1 MNAALLEKL
10 DNLPASPG
18 CYLFKDRDGKVIYV
32 GKALSLRSRVRSY
45 FGGGRSGDSRAFIP
59 LLDELLG
66 DLEVLITGNE
76 KEALILENTL
86 IKKHRPRFN
95 VMLRDDK
102 AFINLRLDTAQPY
115 PRLEIIRRP
124 REGDPAST
132 FGPYSSAAS
141 IRETLRI
148 VNRHFQLR
156 TCSDAELR
164 NRSRPCLEH
173 MIGRCPAPCVY
184 EVPVEQYAQSVREV
198 QLFLGGKGDEL
209 TSKLE
214 GRMRAAAEAER
225 FEEAARVR
233 DQLRAVE
240 RSLERQ
246 RVVQEGTVERDIFG
260 VHRAGPHLAIA
271 VLLVRQGRLTDA
283 RTFHFSKQEFPTA
296 ELLSSFL
303 GLYYDGG
310 ASIPRQVLLPLPL
323 AGMQALRD
331 WLAEKSG
338 RSVQLLGPLRGEKLR
353 VVEMANAN
361 AEQAAKEELSRGD
374 DLADALARLERK
386 LRLSRPPRV
395 IECYDISNFQGTES
409 VGSGVCFVD
418 GRPDKSRYRRYRIRR
433 VEGQDDFAMLYE
445 VLTRRLSK
453 GKATGELPDLLVI
466 DGGKGQLNVALAALR
481 DCEVPGLDVI
491 SLAKSRPLDAEQA
504 AGDQSA
510 AGTGADWREVEGSAT
525 HSPERVFLPHI
536 KVPVVLK
543 QNTSELFLLTRLRD
557 EAHRFAITYHR
568 KLRDRRTLRSALD
581 EIPGVGAARRRAL
594 LRRFG
599 SLKGVREASPAE
611 LTGVS
616 GISLALAERIT
627 AILKGDKL
635 ENAPYT

>member
-1 MNAALLEKL
+1 MNASLLEKL

-18 CYLFKDRDGKVIYV
+18 CYLFKDHDGKVIYV

-45 FGGGRSGDSRAFIP
+45 FGRSGDSRAFIP
-59 LLDELLG
+59 LLDDLLG
-66 DLEVLITGNE
+66 DVEVLLTGNE

-102 AFINLRLDTAQPY
+102 AFIHLRLDSTQPY

-124 REGDPAST
+124 RAGDSAST

-209 TSKLE
+209 TSKLAA
-214 GRMRAAAEAER
+214 RMQSASAEER

-246 RVVQEGTVERDIFG
+246 RVVQDGSVERDIFG
-260 VHRAGPHLAIA
+260 VHRSGPHLAIA

-283 RTFHFSKQEFPTA
+283 QTFHFTKQEFPTE

-310 ASIPRQVLLPLPL
+310 ASIPRQLLLPL
-323 AGMQALRD
+323 AFDGMQALRD
-331 WLAEKSG
+331 WLADRSG
-338 RSVQLLGPLRGEKLR
+338 RAVQLLVPQRGEKLR

-374 DLADALARLERK
+374 DLEDTLARLERK
-386 LRLSRPPRV
+386 LGLSRPPRI

-445 VLTRRLSK
+445 VLTRRLRK

-491 SLAKSRPLDAEQA
+491 SLAKSRPLDQA
-504 AGDQSA
+504 QI
-510 AGTGADWREVEGSAT
+510 VEGSAT
-525 HSPERVFLPHI
+525 HSPERVFLPNI
-536 KVPVVLK
+536 KDPIVLK

-568 KLRDRRTLRSALD
+568 KLRDRRTLRSALE
-581 EIPGVGAARRRAL
+581 EIPGIGAARRRAL
-594 LRRFG
+594 LKRFG
-599 SLKGVREASPAE
+599 SVKGVREASAEE

-616 GISLALAERIT
+616 GISLALAERIA

-635 ENAPYT
+635 HNAPYT

>member
-1 MNAALLEKL
+1 MNASLLEKL
-10 DNLPASPG
+10 ENLPASPG
-18 CYLFKDRDGKVIYV
+18 CYLFKDRAGKVIYV

-45 FGGGRSGDSRAFIP
+45 FGRSGDSRAFIP
-59 LLDELLG
+59 LLDQLLG
-66 DLEVLITGNE
+66 DVEVVMTGNE

-102 AFINLRLDTAQPY
+102 AFIHLRLDSRQPY
-115 PRLEIIRRP
+115 PRLEIVRRP
-124 REGDPAST
+124 RADDPAST

-156 TCSDAELR
+156 TCSDGEFK
-164 NRSRPCLEH
+164 NRTRPCLEH

-209 TSKLE
+209 TSKLAA
-214 GRMRAAAEAER
+214 RMRAAAGEER

-240 RSLERQ
+240 RSLEAPAR
-246 RVVQEGTVERDIFG
+246 RRGGFG
-260 VHRAGPHLAIA
+260 RARRLRVHRAGPHLAIA

-283 RTFHFSKQEFPTA
+283 QTFHFSKQEFPTE

-303 GLYYDGG
+303 GLYYDSG
-310 ASIPRQVLLPLPL
+310 ASIPREVLLPLPFDGL
-323 AGMQALRD
+323 DALRD
-331 WLAEKSG
+331 WLAEKG
-338 RSVQLLGPLRGEKLR
+338 DRAVQLLVPQRGEKLR

-374 DLADALARLERK
+374 DLEDMLARLERK
-386 LRLSRPPRV
+386 LGLSRPPRI

-418 GRPDKSRYRRYRIRR
+418 GRPDKSRYRRYRIRQ

-445 VLTRRLSK
+445 VLTRRLRK
-453 GKATGELPDLLVI
+453 GKTAGDLPDLLVI

-481 DCEVPGLDVI
+481 DSEVPGLDVI
-491 SLAKSRPLDAEQA
+491 SLAKSRTLEAAREADREAAEPRA
-504 AGDQSA
+504 DGGD
-510 AGTGADWREVEGSAT
+510 VEGSAT

-536 KVPVVLK
+536 KDPVVLK

-568 KLRDRRTLRSALD
+568 KLRDRRTLRSGLD
-581 EIPGVGAARRRAL
+581 EIPGIGSARRRAL
-594 LRRFG
+594 LKRFG

-611 LTGVS
+611 LTEVP
-616 GISLALAERIT
+616 GISLALADRIA

-635 ENAPYT
+635 QNASAT

>member
-45 FGGGRSGDSRAFIP
+45 FNRSGDSRAFIP

-66 DLEVLITGNE
+66 DLEVVITSTE

-102 AFINLRLDTAQPY
+102 AFIHLRLDPTQTY
-115 PRLEIIRRP
+115 PRLEIVRRP
-124 REGDPAST
+124 REGDAAST

-156 TCSDAELR
+156 TCSDGEFK
-164 NRSRPCLEH
+164 NRARPCLEH

-184 EVPVEQYAQSVREV
+184 EVPAEQYAQSVREV

-209 TSKLE
+209 TSKLAT
-214 GRMRAAAEAER
+214 RMRAAAEGER

-246 RVVQEGTVERDIFG
+246 RVVQDGSIERDIFG
-260 VHRAGPHLAIA
+260 VHRSGPHLAIA

-283 RTFHFSKQEFPTA
+283 QTFHFSKQEFPTE

-303 GLYYDGG
+303 GLYYDSG
-310 ASIPRQVLLPLPL
+310 ASIPRQLLLPL
-323 AGMQALRD
+323 AFDGMDALRD
-331 WLAEKSG
+331 WLSEKSA
-338 RSVQLLGPLRGEKLR
+338 RAVQLLVPQRGEKLR

-374 DLADALARLERK
+374 DLEDTLARLERK
-386 LRLSRPPRV
+386 LGLSRPPRI

-418 GRPDKSRYRRYRIRR
+418 GRPDKSRYRRYRIRQ

-445 VLTRRLSK
+445 VLTRRLRK

-481 DCEVPGLDVI
+481 DSEVVGLDVI
-491 SLAKSRPLDAEQA
+491 SLAKSRTLDR
-504 AGDQSA
+504 
-510 AGTGADWREVEGSAT
+510 AGTRLNRRASRARTGARSRAR
-525 HSPERVFLPHI
+525 PPI
-536 KVPVVLK
+536 
-543 QNTSELFLLTRLRD
+543 
-557 EAHRFAITYHR
+557 
-568 KLRDRRTLRSALD
+568 LRS
-581 EIPGVGAARRRAL
+581 ESSCPTSRTRWSSSRTPPSSS
-594 LRRFG
+594 F
-599 SLKGVREASPAE
+599 
-611 LTGVS
+611 
-616 GISLALAERIT
+616 
-627 AILKGDKL
+627 
-635 ENAPYT
+635 